1 MTMKAFKYRIFPTT
15 EQKEDIWL
23 NINCS
28 RFVFNF
34 SLATQ
39 RRIDEIWYTVE
50 EMVQQGYFE
59 ENNWKGRCFN
69 AVESKN
75 ALKEFKSNH
84 DWLKKADSIALQVAV
99 ENLGNAYDKYYKHT
113 GGKPKFKS
121 KKNETR
127 SYTTKMVNGNIKLTD
142 NTITLPKIGE
152 VKINLHRP
160 IEGTIKRV
168 IVSKTPSGKYFA
180 SICCDVEI
188 KPLEK
193 VNKKVGVDVGL
204 KEFAVCSDGYRL
216 PNPKHF
222 RKAEKR
228 LTKLQKDLARKKFGS
243 KSYEKNKL
251 QLAKLHEK
259 IKNQRADFL
268 QKFTYKLINENQV
281 IAIEDLRVK
290 NMLKN
295 GKLAKA
301 ISEVSWSEF
310 RRILEYKAE
319 WYGREIKVASSNFAS
334 SQLCSCCGFKNPEVK
349 NLALREWVC
358 PQCEAKHDRDVNAAK
373 NLEKLI
379 A

>member
-1 MTMKAFKYRIFPTT
+1 MTMKAFKYRIFPTA

-59 ENNWKGRCFN
+59 ENKWKGKCFN

-75 ALKEFKSNH
+75 ALKEFKRNH
-84 DWLKKADSIALQVAV
+84 DWLKKADSIALQAAV

-121 KKNETR
+121 KKNEVR
-127 SYTTKMVNGNIKLTD
+127 SYTTKMVNGNIKLTE

-160 IEGTIKRV
+160 VEGIIKRV
-168 IVSKTPSGKYFA
+168 IVSKTPTGKYFA

-228 LTKLQKDLARKKFGS
+228 LAKLQKDLARKKFGS

-251 QLAKLHEK
+251 QVSKLHEK

-268 QKFTYKLINENQV
+268 QKFAYKLINENQV
-281 IAIEDLRVK
+281 IAIEDLRVR

-295 GKLAKA
+295 GNLAKA
-301 ISEVSWSEF
+301 ISEASWSEF

-319 WYGREIKVASSNFAS
+319 WYGREIKVAASNFPS

-349 NLALREWVC
+349 NLELRKWIC
-358 PQCEAKHDRDVNAAK
+358 PQCGAKHDRDENAAK